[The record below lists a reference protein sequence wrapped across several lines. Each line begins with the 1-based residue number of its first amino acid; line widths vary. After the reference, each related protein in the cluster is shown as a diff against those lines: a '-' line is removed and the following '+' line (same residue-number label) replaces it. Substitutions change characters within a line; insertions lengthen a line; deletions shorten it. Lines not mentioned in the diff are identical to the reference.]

1 VFLWFFLLSKI
12 PKITIVIKYI
22 YTFHSYSDMAN
33 KMLTPCEVAV
43 KCALPS
49 IRAMIANELT
59 NKHNLKQADA
69 AKLLD
74 ISQPAISLYQTKLR
88 GTALNL
94 ENDPDIAELVAKH
107 ADYLINGAA
116 AQKEK
121 LGSFCGICKTLRA
134 KGLLCKIH
142 KAFEP
147 VISVEECGFCQS
159 AEQCP
164 VTPEAALKKLISR
177 YATDL
182 PE

>member
-1 VFLWFFLLSKI
+1 MCVFVLCFFLTE
-12 PKITIVIKYI
+12 ITIVIKYM
-22 YTFHSYSDMAN
+22 YTFQEYSGAAN

-59 NKHNLKQADA
+59 NRHNLKQADA

-94 ENDPDIAELVAKH
+94 ENDPDITALVAKH
-107 ADYLINGAA
+107 ADYLVNGTT

-121 LGSFCGICKTLRA
+121 LVSFCGICKTLRA

-147 VISVEECGFCQS
+147 AISVEECGFCQS

-164 VTPEAALKKLISR
+164 VTPEAALRKLVAH
-177 YATDL
+177 YAADL

>member
-1 VFLWFFLLSKI
+1 
-12 PKITIVIKYI
+12 
-22 YTFHSYSDMAN
+22 
-33 KMLTPCEVAV
+33 MLTPCEVAV

-59 NKHNLKQADA
+59 AKHNLKQADA

-88 GTALNL
+88 GAALNL
-94 ENDPDIAELVAKH
+94 ENDPDITALVAKH
-107 ADYLINGAA
+107 ADYLVKGTA
-116 AQKEK
+116 AQEEK
-121 LGSFCGICKTLRA
+121 LDSFCGICKTLRA

-147 VISVEECGFCQS
+147 AISTETCRFCQT

-164 VTPEAALKKLISR
+164 LTPEMALKKLVSH
-177 YATDL
+177 YAADL

>member
-1 VFLWFFLLSKI
+1 
-12 PKITIVIKYI
+12 
-22 YTFHSYSDMAN
+22 
-33 KMLTPCEVAV
+33 MLTPCEVAV

-59 NKHNLKQADA
+59 ERHNLKQVDA
-69 AKLLD
+69 ARLLN

-94 ENDPDIAELVAKH
+94 ESDPDITQLVTQH
-107 ADYLINGAA
+107 ADYLVKGTAD
-116 AQKEK
+116 QKEQ

-147 VISVEECGFCQS
+147 AISTENCNFCQTS
-159 AEQCP
+159 EQCP
-164 VTPEAALKKLISR
+164 TTPEMALKKLAARFAENLS
-177 YATDL
+177 
-182 PE
+182 E

>member
-1 VFLWFFLLSKI
+1 VVFLLF
-12 PKITIVIKYI
+12 KITIVIKYM
-22 YTFHSYSDMAN
+22 YTFQEYSDAAN

-59 NKHNLKQADA
+59 DKHNLKQADA

-74 ISQPAISLYQTKLR
+74 ISQPAISLYQAKLR

-94 ENDPDIAELVAKH
+94 EKDPDITTLVANH
-107 ADYLINGAA
+107 AVHLVKGTATQEA
-116 AQKEK
+116 K
-121 LGSFCGICKTLRA
+121 LASLWGICKTLRA

-147 VISVEECGFCQS
+147 AIDIDTCRFCQTTD
-159 AEQCP
+159 QCP
-164 VTPEAALKKLISR
+164 LTPETALKKLISH

-182 PE
+182 IE

>member
-1 VFLWFFLLSKI
+1 M
-12 PKITIVIKYI
+12 
-22 YTFHSYSDMAN
+22 YTFQEYSNTAN

-59 NKHNLKQADA
+59 EKHNLKQIDA

-94 ENDPDIAELVAKH
+94 ENDPDIAELVANH
-107 ADYLINGAA
+107 ADYLVKGTE

-121 LGSFCGICKTLRA
+121 LSSFCGICKTLRA

-147 VISVEECGFCQS
+147 AISVEECGFCRT

-164 VTPEAALKKLISR
+164 LTPEAALKKLVAH

-182 PE
+182 SE

>member
-1 VFLWFFLLSKI
+1 M
-12 PKITIVIKYI
+12 
-22 YTFHSYSDMAN
+22 YTLQSYSDAAN

-59 NKHNLKQADA
+59 EKHNLKQVDA

-94 ENDPDIAELVAKH
+94 EKDPDIKSLVAKH
-107 ADYLINGAA
+107 ADYLVKGTA

-147 VISVEECGFCQS
+147 AISIETCNFCQT
-159 AEQCP
+159 ADQCP
-164 VTPEAALKKLISR
+164 LTPEIALRKLAAH
-177 YATDL
+177 YAADL
-182 PE
+182 SE

>member
-1 VFLWFFLLSKI
+1 
-12 PKITIVIKYI
+12 
-22 YTFHSYSDMAN
+22 M

-49 IRAMIANELT
+49 IRAMIATELT
-59 NKHNLKQADA
+59 ERHNLKQVDA

-88 GTALNL
+88 GAALNL
-94 ENDPDIAELVAKH
+94 EKDPDIAALVANH
-107 ADYLINGAA
+107 ADYLVNGTA

-147 VISVEECGFCQS
+147 ALSIETCGFCQ
-159 AEQCP
+159 AADQCP
-164 VTPEAALKKLISR
+164 LTPETALRKLVSHF
-177 YATDL
+177 ATDL

>member
-1 VFLWFFLLSKI
+1 M
-12 PKITIVIKYI
+12 
-22 YTFHSYSDMAN
+22 YTFQAYSPTAK

-49 IRAMIANELT
+49 IRAMIATQLT
-59 NKHNLKQADA
+59 ERHNLKQAEA

-74 ISQPAISLYQTKLR
+74 ISQPAISLYQAKLR
-88 GTALNL
+88 GTSLNL
-94 ENDPDIAELVAKH
+94 ESDPDITALVTEH
-107 ADYLINGAA
+107 ADYLVKGTA

-121 LGSFCGICKTLRA
+121 LGSFCSICKTLRA

-147 VISVEECGFCQS
+147 NISIETCKFCQT
-159 AEQCP
+159 AEPCP
-164 VTPEAALKKLISR
+164 VTPETALTRLISH
-177 YATDL
+177 YASDL

>member
-1 VFLWFFLLSKI
+1 
-12 PKITIVIKYI
+12 
-22 YTFHSYSDMAN
+22 
-33 KMLTPCEVAV
+33 MLTPCEVAV

-59 NKHNLKQADA
+59 ERHNLKQADA

-88 GTALNL
+88 GTSLNL
-94 ENDPDIAELVAKH
+94 ENDPDITTLVAKY
-107 ADYLINGAA
+107 ADYLVKGTANSE
-116 AQKEK
+116 EK
-121 LGSFCGICKTLRA
+121 LGSFCGICKILRA

-147 VISVEECGFCQS
+147 AISIETCRFCQA

-164 VTPEAALKKLISR
+164 LTPEMALEKLAAH
-177 YATDL
+177 YASDL
-182 PE
+182 SE

>member
-1 VFLWFFLLSKI
+1 M
-12 PKITIVIKYI
+12 
-22 YTFHSYSDMAN
+22 YTFQEYSDAAN

-59 NKHNLKQADA
+59 ERYNLKQADA

-94 ENDPDIAELVAKH
+94 ESDPDITALVAKH
-107 ADYLINGAA
+107 ADYLLNGTA
-116 AQKEK
+116 AQEEK
-121 LGSFCGICKTLRA
+121 LVSFCGICKTLRA

-147 VISVEECGFCQS
+147 AISIETCRFCQT
-159 AEQCP
+159 AEPCP
-164 VTPEAALKKLISR
+164 LTPETALRKLAAHH
-177 YATDL
+177 AADL
-182 PE
+182 SE

>member
-1 VFLWFFLLSKI
+1 M
-12 PKITIVIKYI
+12 
-22 YTFHSYSDMAN
+22 YTFKEYSHTAN

-59 NKHNLKQADA
+59 EKHNLKQIDA

-94 ENDPDIAELVAKH
+94 ENDPDIAELVANH
-107 ADYLINGAA
+107 AEYLVKGTE

-121 LGSFCGICKTLRA
+121 LSSFCGICKTLRA

-147 VISVEECGFCQS
+147 AISVEECGFCRT
-159 AEQCP
+159 AEQCTL
-164 VTPEAALKKLISR
+164 TPEAALKKLVAH

-182 PE
+182 SE

>member
-1 VFLWFFLLSKI
+1 M
-12 PKITIVIKYI
+12 
-22 YTFHSYSDMAN
+22 YTFQEYSDTAN

-59 NKHNLKQADA
+59 NRHNLKQADA

-94 ENDPDIAELVAKH
+94 ESDPDIAALVANH
-107 ADYLINGAA
+107 ADYLVNGTA

-147 VISVEECGFCQS
+147 AISAETCGFCQT
-159 AEQCP
+159 ADQCP
-164 VTPEAALKKLISR
+164 STPETALKRLISH

-182 PE
+182 LE

>member
-1 VFLWFFLLSKI
+1 
-12 PKITIVIKYI
+12 
-22 YTFHSYSDMAN
+22 
-33 KMLTPCEVAV
+33 
-43 KCALPS
+43 
-49 IRAMIANELT
+49 MIANELT

-94 ENDPDIAELVAKH
+94 EKDPDITALVANH
-107 ADYLINGAA
+107 ADYLVKGTA

-134 KGLLCKIH
+134 KGFLCKIH

-147 VISVEECGFCQS
+147 AISIETCRFCHTTD
-159 AEQCP
+159 QCP
-164 VTPEAALKKLISR
+164 LTPETALKKLAAH

>member
-1 VFLWFFLLSKI
+1 
-12 PKITIVIKYI
+12 
-22 YTFHSYSDMAN
+22 
-33 KMLTPCEVAV
+33 MLTPCEVAV

-59 NKHNLKQADA
+59 DRHNLKQADA

-74 ISQPAISLYQTKLR
+74 ISQPAISLYQAKLR

-94 ENDPDIAELVAKH
+94 ENDPDITALVAKH
-107 ADYLINGAA
+107 ADYLAKGTAT
-116 AQKEK
+116 QKET
-121 LGSFCGICKTLRA
+121 LLSFCGICKILRA

-147 VISVEECGFCQS
+147 AISVETCRFCQT
-159 AEQCP
+159 ADQCP
-164 VTPEAALKKLISR
+164 STPETALERLISH
-177 YATDL
+177 YAIDL